1 MSIVFNYAA
10 RSDVGLV
17 RRNNQDSAY
26 AGPHLA
32 VMADGMGGPAGGDIA
47 SSVAVAHLSALDSDS
62 HGADDLLSLLRGAV
76 NDAHQELKERST
88 LDPELAGLGTT
99 CIALL
104 RSGNKLAMVH
114 VGDSRAYLLRDG
126 QFTQVTTDHT
136 FVNFLVQTGRL
147 TEEEAA
153 RHPQRSVILRTLGDS
168 TEALELDESVREA
181 RAGDRWL
188 LCSDG
193 LSGVVSADTIATV
206 VSAGTDPDTCADVL
220 VDLALRAGA
229 PDNVSVVVVD
239 VLDDATSDV
248 SGLPTAPQ
256 VVGSA
261 ATNRLARSRGGTS
274 AAARAAA
281 LTSPAA
287 EGEGGESERAEETS
301 STGGKRGR
309 WRRRLA
315 FSFAGLVLLGAL
327 LFGASMWA
335 QSYYYV
341 IGTGATVEIY
351 RGIPQ
356 QLGPIQLSEKY
367 EDTGVSVES
376 LAPGVR
382 ARLQTAVIRPSLQ
395 EARDYVSSL
404 EVQRMAVPTPT
415 PDVGATPGLYSPA
428 SPSPT
433 PASPAPASPAPSTP
447 ATATPAASTA
457 PAVVSPSPT
466 SSSE

>member
-1 MSIVFNYAA
+1 MSIVFDYAA

-17 RRNNQDSAY
+17 RRSNQDSAY

-88 LDPELAGLGTT
+88 IDPELAGLGTT

-114 VGDSRAYLLRDG
+114 VGDSRAYLLRAG
-126 QFTQVTTDHT
+126 EFTQVTTDHT

-168 TEALELDESVREA
+168 TEALELDESVRTA
-181 RAGDRWL
+181 MAGDRWL

-206 VSAGTDPDTCADVL
+206 VSAGTDPATCADVL

-261 ATNRLARSRGGTS
+261 ATNRLARTRGGSS

-281 LTSPAA
+281 LTSSPAENEGADA
-287 EGEGGESERAEETS
+287 ERPEETS
-301 STGGKRGR
+301 SPGSKQGK
-309 WRRRLA
+309 WRRRIA
-315 FSFAGLVLLGAL
+315 FSFAGLVVLGAL
-327 LFGASMWA
+327 LFGASLWTN
-335 QSYYYV
+335 SYYYV
-341 IGTGATVEIY
+341 IGTGSTVEIY

-356 QLGPIQLSEKY
+356 KLGPVELSTKY
-367 EDTGVSVES
+367 EDTGLSVAS
-376 LAPGVR
+376 LAPGVQ
-382 ARLQTAVIRPSLQ
+382 ARLQTAVIRPSL
-395 EARDYVSSL
+395 EDARAYVDSL
-404 EVQRMAVPTPT
+404 ETQRTSLPSPS
-415 PDVGATPGLYSPA
+415 PDPGATPGLYR
-428 SPSPT
+428 
-433 PASPAPASPAPSTP
+433 PASPAPTPTDASSSS
-447 ATATPAASTA
+447 ATP
-457 PAVVSPSPT
+457 SPSPT
-466 SSSE
+466 SSGE